1 MDKFEALLAKSK
13 ANTPATTVA
22 EPINTFDAVLAKR
35 TSLPAVEPR
44 ALSLGDRLLVS
55 ISQLAPV
62 QAVLRSDPR
71 QAALDIGGGLTRA
84 GAGLYDIGK
93 LGIET
98 IGYPVSQPIE
108 YLKGIP
114 TEERSFQ
121 KALTFPTYSAVE
133 EGLKEIAEPRG
144 LEPKSLPSRLIEYGT
159 AGVPGLIGGLT
170 MEGGAKIGEVVGG
183 ETGKAIGGA
192 IGTIAGV
199 FAPGASKN
207 VMKKGAKLFESL
219 DTRAQKQVLDLMT
232 PDEIEKLKLAQ
243 EAGTITSTVNVPKTL
258 AEVTESPYLAGIQA
272 ELATAKKASPITA
285 GREARTEALTTAAK
299 EIGTPPTKGEF
310 EYLVNDIV
318 QKQVAQKEIAQGNLL
333 KTIEK
338 PTALD
343 IEKRGLELRKSLS
356 SRAET
361 IKDKVVDP
369 AWALVGSDAAVDISK
384 GQDAIEKYVVR
395 EIAKE
400 RYENYPSAL
409 TKYISRIQNLGD
421 DTSWKQLDE
430 VRRVGQKTAQQI
442 AGDRDAL
449 RVFNDINSE
458 FLNSAKEYAKKIGS
472 PEYANMENAIAASRN
487 YYKTFT
493 EGVTGVAL
501 AQKYGN
507 YKTSASKLVN
517 KFLAEPETVKE
528 IGTKFGK
535 NSDEMIVLRQTLLE
549 KLEGKKASEVVGY
562 LNDPKIIP
570 LYKAAFKD
578 DLQKVQQYAK
588 QKAKKLP
595 IEQWM
600 INSTSEAAL
609 PNKIFQNERSVEKF
623 INDFAGTEIVDI
635 AKNKFIS
642 QMMIKGDITSRADY
656 YRKIGQK
663 LFNKDWDTTQKLL
676 ADLESSKLPQ
686 LLLQR
691 AATAGS
697 PTQPRQKLAEVLKT
711 KVGLQKVAERMPTL
725 GAWLGGAIGVKVGG
739 VHGAF
744 TGGMAGGAVG
754 QAAKARITNRAE
766 RLQSAMAQLFADP
779 RLIDL
784 AKKPATKEN
793 IKALDSILQQL
804 VVGRGV
810 AMSMRQ
816 EEGE

>member
-1 MDKFEALLAKSK
+1 MDEFDALLAEVGAINPSMV
-13 ANTPATTVA
+13 TPTPVN
-22 EPINTFDAVLAKR
+22 EFDALLAEVGA
-35 TSLPAVEPR
+35 TQATPTAVEVRGPYAQT
-44 ALSLGDRLLVS
+44 ALDLTGALGRTAAGLIDLGSLGTDLLAYPQ
-55 ISQLAPV
+55 QLIAGVPFK
-62 QAVLRSDPR
+62 QSSL
-71 QAALDIGGGLTRA
+71 AA
-84 GAGLYDIGK
+84 
-93 LGIET
+93 
-98 IGYPVSQPIE
+98 
-108 YLKGIP
+108 
-114 TEERSFQ
+114 
-121 KALTFPTYSAVE
+121 ALTFPTVAATRRSLERIAEVK
-133 EGLKEIAEPRG
+133 GLKPESPTSRG
-144 LEPKSLPSRLIEYGT
+144 VEYAMG
-159 AGVPGLIGGLT
+159 GLPGLVGGVL
-170 MEGGAKIGEVVGG
+170 MEGGGAVGEAVGG
-183 ETGKAIGGA
+183 ETGELIGS
-192 IGTIAGV
+192 GTGLLAGLL
-199 FAPGASKN
+199 APSAGRA
-207 VMKKGAKLFESL
+207 VVRKGAKLSQGL
-219 DTRAQKQVLDLMT
+219 DTTAQRKVVDLMT
-232 PDEIEKLKLAQ
+232 PDELQKLRLAQ
-243 EAGTITSTVNVPKTL
+243 ESGDIVSSVDIPKTL

-343 IEKRGLELRKSLS
+343 IEQRGLGLRKSLS

-472 PEYANMENAIAASRN
+472 PEYANMENAIAASRD

-501 AQKYGN
+501 AQKYGK

-549 KLEGKKASEVVGY
+549 KLEGKGASKVVGY
-562 LNDPKIIP
+562 LNDPQIIP

-656 YRKIGQK
+656 YKKIGQK
-663 LFNKDWDTTQKLL
+663 LFGENWNETQQLL
-676 ADLESSKLPQ
+676 VDLQNSKLPQ

-697 PTQPRQKLAEVLKT
+697 PTQPRQKLAEVLKS

-725 GAWLGGAIGVKVGG
+725 GAWIGGAIGAKVGG

-744 TGGMAGGAVG
+744 TGGMFGGAVG

-784 AKKPATKEN
+784 AKAPATKEN
-793 IKALDSILQQL
+793 VKKLDNLLFTL
-804 VVGRGV
+804 VVGAKTLGARDK
-810 AMSMRQ
+810 
-816 EEGE
+816 GE